1 MFFNS
6 LENTICTDAL
16 TMRSS
21 TVEPPSSGN
30 LEIKVKTGFF
40 WNSDFSGIFL
50 MQRIKNSTF
59 TSKCNRFFLESGF
72 SGIAIL
78 QRIQNS
84 QVFQIVFLE
93 FFFCCKENSRK
104 EKNIQNFTNNRK

>member
-1 MFFNS
+1 
-6 LENTICTDAL
+6 
-16 TMRSS
+16 
-21 TVEPPSSGN
+21 
-30 LEIKVKTGFF
+30 
-40 WNSDFSGIFL
+40 

-72 SGIAIL
+72 SGKSGFSGIAIL

-84 QVFQIVFLE
+84 LVLQIVFLE